1 MPGLSLIA
9 ISDDEEAMPHWS
21 EDFSGSSLDDVRR
34 SQSENRAWSKELR
47 LRNTAVVNSRL
58 AKSISMDDYVAIRT
72 GVKEDTAE
80 CRRRAAVLETQ
91 IIRRGVMPLARES

>member
-1 MPGLSLIA
+1 MKK
-9 ISDDEEAMPHWS
+9 AMPNWS
-21 EDFSGSSLDDVRR
+21 EDFSGLSLDDVRR

-47 LRNTAVVNSRL
+47 LRNVQVVNSRL
-58 AKSISMDDYVAIRT
+58 AKCISMDDYVALRA

-91 IIRRGVMPLARES
+91 IIRRASAPLAREG